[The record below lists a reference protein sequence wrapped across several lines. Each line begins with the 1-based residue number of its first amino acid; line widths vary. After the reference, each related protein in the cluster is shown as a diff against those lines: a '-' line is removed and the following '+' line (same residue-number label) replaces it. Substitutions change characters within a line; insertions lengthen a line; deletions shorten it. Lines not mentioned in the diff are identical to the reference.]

1 MKLAQIAAWLD
12 RELELSK
19 FDDVSNNGLQ
29 IAREGDDVK
38 VVAFAVDGSVASVK
52 AAAAAIV
59 R

>member
-29 IAREGDDVK
+29 IAR
-38 VVAFAVDGSVASVK
+38 
-52 AAAAAIV
+52 
-59 R
+59 